1 MPQRPFFIIFH
12 ILCWIRNIFVK
23 DCQGALT
30 RLSGH
35 AMLVL
40 TNQYLMEHYIPC
52 FTLLPR
58 CRSLRQKG

>member
-1 MPQRPFFIIFH
+1 MLQRSFYRIFH

-35 AMLVL
+35 AMLAL
-40 TNQYLMEHYIPC
+40 TNQYLMGHYILC
-52 FTLLPR
+52 FTMPQ
-58 CRSLRQKG
+58 LRQKG

>member
-1 MPQRPFFIIFH
+1 MLQRSFYRIFH

-40 TNQYLMEHYIPC
+40 TNQYFMGYHILC
-52 FTLLPR
+52 FAMPQ
-58 CRSLRQKG
+58 LRQKG

>member
-1 MPQRPFFIIFH
+1 MPQRPFYHIFH

-40 TNQYLMEHYIPC
+40 TN
-52 FTLLPR
+52 
-58 CRSLRQKG
+58 

>member
-1 MPQRPFFIIFH
+1 MQQCPFCHTFH

-40 TNQYLMEHYIPC
+40 TNQYLMEHYMLC
-52 FTLLPR
+52 FTMP
-58 CRSLRQKG
+58 